1 MGAVFDEF
9 VRQLAAWDKKY
20 AGRPRDHLV
29 KLCLLALEREEL
41 VSIAYREEHI
51 AARLAKMPLPEDVR
65 RTIRHAL
72 MWAWKDEEM
81 HAIYIRGAIFR
92 LGSRRLRYTAIA
104 KQFAGALGGWSSSV
118 LQHLRWREAPVS
130 RLLASTLTALGSIT
144 GQVPEDVKKFLD
156 YGPFRAFCL
165 FNVDAERTATICW
178 KAMVEL
184 AGQVPDL
191 PGGAAEDFRRVQ
203 QDELNHEQIFS
214 IVAEAL
220 DDEDNLRPGESS
232 ATLVQ
237 KISQVGEFFVPH
249 TERVR
254 SSPLGKGGQVWV
266 EKLPATPTTQTT
278 NDKRGAFRRFLEA
291 TNLPQMIEQR
301 RAQLGKARGELT
313 VAIKAAFM
321 LGYHKA
327 DLSPL
332 TDPQLLEELAIYLRS
347 LGCGDIAVGEGR
359 NIYDSFFAN
368 RSVCSV
374 ASYFNLKSPHYRIVD
389 FTEEQTPHAY
399 ARGFGS
405 STVSETWR
413 NADFRITFAKMRSH
427 PVEIAYLCL
436 GNVEGTGTR
445 TDEFIFAE
453 RQAHRETALMM
464 TLTDFPP
471 DYAILDA
478 FENTPDRILGMIGS
492 PSPRHPRRFYAG
504 ADTLAVDIVAASHIG
519 LPQPRTG
526 NFLRA
531 AIHWFGDPSEST
543 EVIGCDE
550 PIAEWKSPYH
560 NEISGLLS
568 LIAYPVYQF
577 GSGRGSLFLAEM
589 DEEAFPFLRR
599 AGLFTRM
606 GRKTIRML
614 LGFGKPREAT
624 SKTL

>member
-9 VRQLAAWDKKY
+9 VRQLAAWEKKY

-29 KLCLLALEREEL
+29 RLCLLALEREEL

-65 RTIRHAL
+65 QTVRHAL

-92 LGSRRLRYTAIA
+92 LGSRRLRFTAFA
-104 KQFAGALGGWSSSV
+104 KQFAGAMGGWSSSV
-118 LQHLRWREAPVS
+118 LQHLRWREAPAS

-156 YGPFRAFCL
+156 YGPFRNFCL

-178 KAMVEL
+178 KSMVEL
-184 AGQVPDL
+184 AKDVPDL
-191 PGGAAEDFRRVQ
+191 PPGSADDFRRVQ
-203 QDELNHEQIFS
+203 QDELNHEQVFS

-220 DDEDNLRPGESS
+220 DDQDNLRPGESA
-232 ATLVQ
+232 ATLVE
-237 KISQVGEFFVPH
+237 KIARVGEFFVPH
-249 TERVR
+249 TERIG
-254 SSPLGKGGQVWV
+254 SSPLGKGGKVWV
-266 EKLPATPTTQTT
+266 EKVPATPAT
-278 NDKRGAFRRFLEA
+278 NNKREAFRKFLGTTDLA
-291 TNLPQMIEQR
+291 QVIEQR
-301 RAQLGKARGELT
+301 RTQLGKGKGELAVT
-313 VAIKAAFM
+313 IKAAFM
-321 LGYHKA
+321 LGYHKS

-332 TDPQLLEELAIYLRS
+332 TDPQLMEELAIYLRS
-347 LGCGDIAVGEGR
+347 CGCGDIAVGEGR
-359 NIYDSFFAN
+359 NIYDNFYAN

-374 ASYFNLKSPHYRIVD
+374 ASYFNLNSTHYRIVD
-389 FTEEQTPHAY
+389 FTGEQTSHAY

-405 STVSETWR
+405 STVAETWR
-413 NADFRITFAKMRSH
+413 KADFRITFGKMRSH

-492 PSPRHPRRFYAG
+492 PRPLHPRRFYAG

-531 AIHWFGDPSEST
+531 AMHWFGDPSEST
-543 EVIGCDE
+543 EVIGCNE
-550 PIAEWKSPYH
+550 PIAEWKGPYH

-568 LIAYPVYQF
+568 LLAYPVYQF
-577 GSGRGSLFLAEM
+577 GSGRGSLFLPEM

-606 GRKTIRML
+606 GRRIIRTL
-614 LGFGKPREAT
+614 LGFRKPRE
-624 SKTL
+624 

>member
-9 VRQLAAWDKKY
+9 VRQLAAWEKKY

-29 KLCLLALEREEL
+29 RLCLLALEREEL

-65 RTIRHAL
+65 RAIRHAL

-92 LGSRRLRYTAIA
+92 LGSRRLRFTAFA

-156 YGPFRAFCL
+156 YGPFRNFCL

-178 KAMVEL
+178 KTMVEL
-184 AGQVPDL
+184 ASQVPGL
-191 PGGAAEDFRRVQ
+191 PPGSVDDFRRVQ
-203 QDELNHEQIFS
+203 QDELNHEQIFN

-220 DDEDNLRPGESS
+220 DDQDNLRPGESA
-232 ATLVQ
+232 ATLVE

-254 SSPLGKGGQVWV
+254 SSPLGKGGKVWV
-266 EKLPATPTTQTT
+266 DKVPEAA
-278 NDKRGAFRRFLEA
+278 DKRAAFRRFLKT
-291 TNLPQMIEQR
+291 TNLAQMIEQR
-301 RAQLGKARGELT
+301 RTQLGKGQGELT
-313 VAIKAAFM
+313 VAVKAAFM

-327 DLSPL
+327 DPSPL

-347 LGCGDIAVGEGR
+347 CGCGDITVGEGR
-359 NIYDSFFAN
+359 NIYDSFYAN

-374 ASYFNLKSPHYRIVD
+374 ASYFDLNSPHYRIVD
-389 FTEEQTPHAY
+389 FTEEQSPHAY

-413 NADFRITFAKMRSH
+413 KADFRITFGKMRSH

-436 GNVEGTGTR
+436 GNLEGTGTR

-464 TLTDFPP
+464 TMTDFPP

-492 PSPRHPRRFYAG
+492 PHPLHPRRFYAG

-519 LPQPRTG
+519 LQEPRTG

-543 EVIGCDE
+543 EVIGCNE

-589 DEEAFPFLRR
+589 DEKAFPFLQR
-599 AGLFTRM
+599 AGLFTRI
-606 GRKTIRML
+606 GRKAIRTL
-614 LGFGKPREAT
+614 LGFRKPAESAGGKN
-624 SKTL
+624 